1 MVNITIDNINLMVPK
16 GTSILNAAKE
26 ACIEIPTLCF
36 LKEINEIGACRAC
49 VVEIEGLDRLVTS
62 CNNIVEDGMVIKTNS
77 KKVRRNRRT
86 TVEMLL
92 SIHDCNCATCE
103 RSGNC
108 KLQTLANNL
117 HILEIPYEKKIERK
131 SWNQNFPLIRDS
143 SKCIK
148 CMRCIQICDKVQGLN
163 VWDLVGTGSRST
175 VGVARNKKIEDA
187 NCSLCGQCITHCPVG
202 ALRARNDNEQ
212 VWREIEDSNKVVVV
226 QVAPAIRT
234 AWGEAFGLNAKEATI
249 GKAVDALRR
258 LGFDHVFDTSFSA
271 DLTIMEEANEFV
283 KRFTSGDLK
292 KYPMFTSCCPAW
304 VRFIESQYPEMLSQ
318 LSTAKSPQ
326 QMFGSV
332 MKTYYAK
339 FLGIDPKDM
348 VTVSIMPCVAKKDE
362 ATMEFEFEGVKGH
375 ETDYSLTTRE
385 FIRMIKSANI
395 NPNSLKE
402 SECDT
407 LMHDYTGAGVIF
419 GTTGGVMEAALRTAY
434 KIITGKNAD
443 ADAFNVVRRKTA
455 NQSVTEAEFDINGIK
470 VKTAV
475 VSGLAEV
482 RKLVEAIKSGKASY
496 DFVEAMACPGGC
508 VGGGGQPINDGEEM
522 AYLRGE
528 TLYYLDSHAPIRY
541 SHENKDVE
549 KLYKDY
555 LGKPIGERA
564 HHLLHREY

>member
-1 MVNITIDNINLMVPK
+1 MVNITIDNMKLSVPK

-26 ACIEIPTLCF
+26 VCVEIPTLCF
-36 LKEINEIGACRAC
+36 LKDINEIGACRAC
-49 VVEIEGLDRLVTS
+49 VVEIEGLDRMVTS
-62 CNNIVEDGMVIKTNS
+62 CNNTVEEGMVIKTNS
-77 KKVRRNRRT
+77 KKVRRSRKT

-92 SIHDCNCATCE
+92 SAHDCNCATCE

-117 HILEIPYEKKIERK
+117 HILEIPYEKNIERK
-131 SWNQNFPLIRDS
+131 PWNQDFPLIRDS

-163 VWDLVGTGSRST
+163 VWDLVGTGSRAT
-175 VGVARNKKIEDA
+175 VGVYGNKKIEDA
-187 NCSLCGQCITHCPVG
+187 DCSLCGQCITHCPVG
-202 ALRARNDNEQ
+202 ALRARNDSEK
-212 VWREIEDSNKVVVV
+212 VWREIEDPNKVVVV
-226 QVAPAIRT
+226 QIAPAIRT
-234 AWGEAFGLNAKEATI
+234 AWGEAFGLNAQEATI

-258 LGFDHVFDTSFSA
+258 LGVDHVFDTSFSA

-283 KRFTSGDLK
+283 HRFTSGDLK

-304 VRFIESQYPEMLSQ
+304 VRFIESQYPDMLPQ

-332 MKTYYAK
+332 MKTYYANY
-339 FLGIDPKDM
+339 LGIDPKDM

-362 ATMEFEFEGVKGH
+362 ATMEFEFEGVQGH
-375 ETDYSLTTRE
+375 ETDYALTNRE

-395 NPNSLKE
+395 NPSSLKE
-402 SECDT
+402 SECDN

-419 GTTGGVMEAALRTAY
+419 GTVGGVMEAALRTAY
-434 KIITGKNAD
+434 NIITGENAD

-455 NQSVTEAEFDINGIK
+455 NEAVTEAEFEINGIK
-470 VKTAV
+470 VRTAV
-475 VSGLAEV
+475 VSGLGEV
-482 RKLVEAIKSGKASY
+482 RKLVEAIRNGEVSY

-522 AYLRGE
+522 AYLRGK

-555 LGKPIGERA
+555 LGKPIGERS

>member
-1 MVNITIDNINLMVPK
+1 MVNITIDNMKLSVAK

-62 CNNIVEDGMVIKTNS
+62 CNNKVKEGMVIKTNS
-77 KKVRRNRRT
+77 KKVRRNRKT
-86 TVEMLL
+86 TVEMIL
-92 SIHDCNCATCE
+92 SVHDCNCATCE

-117 HILEIPYEKKIERK
+117 HILEIPYEKNIERK
-131 SWNQNFPLIRDS
+131 PWNQDFPLIRDS

-175 VGVARNKKIEDA
+175 VGVSGNKKIEDA
-187 NCSLCGQCITHCPVG
+187 DCSLCGQCITHCPVG
-202 ALRARNDNEQ
+202 ALTARNDTEK

-226 QVAPAIRT
+226 QIAPAIRA
-234 AWGEAFGLNAKEATI
+234 AWGEAFGMNAKEATI

-258 LGFDHVFDTSFSA
+258 LGVDHVFDTSFSA

-283 KRFTSGDLK
+283 HRFTSGDLK

-304 VRFIESQYPEMLSQ
+304 VRFIESQYPEMLPQ

-326 QMFGSV
+326 QMFGSI
-332 MKTYYAK
+332 MKTYYANY
-339 FLGIDPKDM
+339 LGIDPKDM
-348 VTVSIMPCVAKKDE
+348 VTVSIMPCIAKKDE
-362 ATMEFEFEGVKGH
+362 ATMDFDFEEFKGN

-395 NPNSLKE
+395 NPSSLKE
-402 SECDT
+402 SECDN

-434 KIITGKNAD
+434 NIITGENAG
-443 ADAFNVVRRKTA
+443 ADAFNVVRRKDE
-455 NQSVTEAEFDINGIK
+455 NQAVTEAEFDINGIK

-482 RKLVEAIKSGKASY
+482 RKLVEAIKSGEVSY

-528 TLYYLDSHAPIRY
+528 SLYYLDTHADIRY

-549 KLYKDY
+549 KLYKDF
-555 LGKPIGERA
+555 LGKPIGELS